1 MVNFLNLKFIVTFF
15 IILTSYRTFAVD
27 LCKKPWKVAVSDRYP
42 FEVYLEGKPKGL
54 NIDVLNKVAEKLNC
68 KVEYFDLPF
77 ARIIYEAKHGNLD
90 IVMGVGK
97 RKEREEFA
105 FYFDPYL
112 NSPSVIVIHKKDYKN
127 FEKFKL
133 TDLTQEKNKSKIA
146 GMIGAVYNKEYES
159 LMSNQVF
166 VNHLVLTSK
175 NAISFKKL
183 IDKDVD
189 AILLSDIAIAKT
201 LINSSDFKNDL
212 LMIPIDKED
221 YSYFMYSKK
230 SFSEEEAKTINS
242 TLTKFLKEK
251 EAENLMLKYFT
262 KEELKIFK

>member
-1 MVNFLNLKFIVTFF
+1 MLINNALGRIPMVNFLNLKFIASFF
-15 IILTSYRTFAVD
+15 IILVSYKTFAVE
-27 LCKKPWKVAVSDRYP
+27 LCRKPWKVAVSDRYP
-42 FEVYLEGKPKGL
+42 FEVYLAGKPVGL
-54 NIDVLNKVAEKLNC
+54 NIDVMNKVAEKLNC

-77 ARIIYEAKHGNLD
+77 ARIIYESKHGNLD

-105 FYFDPYL
+105 YYFEPYL
-112 NSPSVIVIHKKDYKN
+112 NSPSVIVIHRKDYKS
-127 FEKFKL
+127 FENFKL

-159 LMSNQVF
+159 LMGNQIF
-166 VNHLVLTSK
+166 VNHLILTSK
-175 NAISFKKL
+175 NALNFKKL
-183 IDKDVD
+183 IDNEVD

-221 YSYFMYSKK
+221 YSYFIYSKK
-230 SFSEEEAKTINS
+230 SFSEEEAKKN
-242 TLTKFLKEK
+242 KF
-251 EAENLMLKYFT
+251 YT
-262 KEELKIFK
+262 DKIFKRKRS

>member
-1 MVNFLNLKFIVTFF
+1 MVNFLNLKFIAIFLTFLVCYK
-15 IILTSYRTFAVD
+15 INALE

-54 NIDVLNKVAEKLNC
+54 NIDVMNKVAEKLNC

-105 FYFDPYL
+105 YYFEPYL
-112 NSPSVIVIHKKDYKN
+112 NSPSVIIIHKKDYKN
-127 FEKFKL
+127 FENFKL
-133 TDLTQEKNKSKIA
+133 TDLTQEKNKSKVA
-146 GMIGAVYNKEYES
+146 GMIGAVYNKEYET
-159 LMSNQVF
+159 LMSNQIF
-166 VNHLVLTSK
+166 VNHLVLTPK
-175 NAISFKKL
+175 NAINFKKL
-183 IDKDVD
+183 IDKEVD
-189 AILLSDIAIAKT
+189 AILLSDIAIGKT

-212 LMIPIDKED
+212 VMIPIDKED

-230 SFSEEEAKTINS
+230 SFSEEEARVINS
-242 TLTKFLKEK
+242 TLAKFLKDK